1 MSQNN
6 RLQFS
11 VEESIYFKNGQE
23 VSELLSISLDPDI
36 LVQEVNDYVSIR
48 GSLEL
53 TGEYNINQEE
63 LMGESSSYASYRQA
77 DEVKVRED
85 GTAELLH
92 QFPVDITIPKNK
104 ISHLNDVFVFI
115 DAFDYQL
122 TESRLLTIQADLAI
136 EGLLDEEAPQV
147 PVEEPYEFVQR
158 AEEDYGDVTY
168 EFQVQPEHEELEVL
182 QSEHREEHE
191 GYEAEPVL
199 QSDRHEE
206 HERDEAEPVLQSD
219 RHEEH
224 ERYEAEPVLQ
234 SDHYEEHEGYKAEP
248 VLQSDHYEEHAEYEA
263 EPVLRSDARSELDDE
278 EELDIEPVNV
288 EETEEAEEASVSVE
302 TEESEEQ
309 EEVAI
314 GYRSLP
320 EAQVLEPPFF
330 EPPKLLEEEERQ
342 DVFFEVEVRKDP
354 EVAVEEEEVTEYP
367 AFEPPAYH
375 VESMQ
380 EEQDDANQ
388 IERLYAR
395 EAPQVNEASKE
406 PEGSDS
412 DVRETSGSE
421 NSLYL
426 TKLFAK
432 QEEEDFSRMKICIVQ
447 QEDTVDRICERYQL
461 NVQQLLR
468 MNSLS
473 ADAEL
478 EEGQILYIPEY
489 QKSNA

>member
-136 EGLLDEEAPQV
+136 EGLLDEGTPEPLV
-147 PVEEPYEFVQR
+147 GEPYEFVHR
-158 AEEDYGDVTY
+158 AEEEYGDVTY
-168 EFQVQPEHEELEVL
+168 EYQA
-182 QSEHREEHE
+182 QSE
-191 GYEAEPVL
+191 
-199 QSDRHEE
+199 
-206 HERDEAEPVLQSD
+206 
-219 RHEEH
+219 
-224 ERYEAEPVLQ
+224 
-234 SDHYEEHEGYKAEP
+234 YEEHEENAEQQAA
-248 VLQSDHYEEHAEYEA
+248 LQHEARTEQEE
-263 EPVLRSDARSELDDE
+263 DE
-278 EELDIEPVNV
+278 IDIETVMV
-288 EETEEAEEASVSVE
+288 EETEEEEENEEEEA
-302 TEESEEQ
+302 
-309 EEVAI
+309 VAL
-314 GYRSLP
+314 GYRSFP
-320 EAQVLEPPFF
+320 EAQVQEPPFF
-330 EPPKLLEEEERQ
+330 DPPKLLEEEER
-342 DVFFEVEVRKDP
+342 DDTFFEVEVRKDP
-354 EVAVEEEEVTEYP
+354 EAESKEEEEPPAYP
-367 AFEPPAYH
+367 AFESPAYQ
-375 VESMQ
+375 VEQTQ
-380 EEQDDANQ
+380 EERDDSYQ
-388 IERLYAR
+388 FERLYER
-395 EAPQVNEASKE
+395 EAPKVYESAQEAE
-406 PEGSDS
+406 EFEHDQ
-412 DVRETSGSE
+412 REASGSE

-468 MNSLS
+468 TNSLS
-473 ADAEL
+473 VDAEL

>member
-136 EGLLDEEAPQV
+136 EGLLDEGTPEPLV
-147 PVEEPYEFVQR
+147 GEPYEFVHR
-158 AEEDYGDVTY
+158 AEEEYGDVTY
-168 EFQVQPEHEELEVL
+168 EYQA
-182 QSEHREEHE
+182 QSE
-191 GYEAEPVL
+191 
-199 QSDRHEE
+199 
-206 HERDEAEPVLQSD
+206 
-219 RHEEH
+219 
-224 ERYEAEPVLQ
+224 
-234 SDHYEEHEGYKAEP
+234 YEEHEENAEQQAA
-248 VLQSDHYEEHAEYEA
+248 LQHEA
-263 EPVLRSDARSELDDE
+263 RTEQEGDE
-278 EELDIEPVNV
+278 IDIETVMV
-288 EETEEAEEASVSVE
+288 EETEEEEENEEEEA
-302 TEESEEQ
+302 
-309 EEVAI
+309 VAL
-314 GYRSLP
+314 GYRSFP
-320 EAQVLEPPFF
+320 EAQVQEPPFF
-330 EPPKLLEEEERQ
+330 DPPKLLEEEER
-342 DVFFEVEVRKDP
+342 DDTFFEVEVRKDP
-354 EVAVEEEEVTEYP
+354 EAESKEEEEPPAYP
-367 AFEPPAYH
+367 AFESPAYQM
-375 VESMQ
+375 EQTQ
-380 EEQDDANQ
+380 EERDDSYQ
-388 IERLYAR
+388 FERLYER
-395 EAPQVNEASKE
+395 EAPKVYESAQEAE
-406 PEGSDS
+406 EFEHDQ
-412 DVRETSGSE
+412 REASGSE

-468 MNSLS
+468 TNSLS
-473 ADAEL
+473 VDAEL

>member
-136 EGLLDEEAPQV
+136 EGLLDEGTPEPL
-147 PVEEPYEFVQR
+147 VEEPNEFVHR
-158 AEEDYGDVTY
+158 AEEEYGDVTY
-168 EFQVQPEHEELEVL
+168 EYQA
-182 QSEHREEHE
+182 QSE
-191 GYEAEPVL
+191 
-199 QSDRHEE
+199 
-206 HERDEAEPVLQSD
+206 
-219 RHEEH
+219 
-224 ERYEAEPVLQ
+224 
-234 SDHYEEHEGYKAEP
+234 YEEHEENAEQQAA
-248 VLQSDHYEEHAEYEA
+248 LQHEARTEQEE
-263 EPVLRSDARSELDDE
+263 DE
-278 EELDIEPVNV
+278 IDIETVMV
-288 EETEEAEEASVSVE
+288 EETEEEEENEEEEA
-302 TEESEEQ
+302 
-309 EEVAI
+309 VAL
-314 GYRSLP
+314 GYRSFP
-320 EAQVLEPPFF
+320 EAQVQEPPFF
-330 EPPKLLEEEERQ
+330 DPPKLLEEEER
-342 DVFFEVEVRKDP
+342 DDTFFEVEVRKDP
-354 EVAVEEEEVTEYP
+354 EAESKEEEEPPAYP
-367 AFEPPAYH
+367 AFESPAYQM
-375 VESMQ
+375 EQTQ
-380 EEQDDANQ
+380 EERDDSYQ
-388 IERLYAR
+388 FERLYER
-395 EAPQVNEASKE
+395 EAPKVYESAQEAE
-406 PEGSDS
+406 EFEHDQ
-412 DVRETSGSE
+412 REASGSE

-468 MNSLS
+468 TNSLS
-473 ADAEL
+473 VDAEL

>member
-11 VEESIYFKNGQE
+11 VEESIYFKSGQE

-63 LMGESSSYASYRQA
+63 LLGELSSFPTYREA

-122 TESRLLTIQADLAI
+122 TENRLLTIQADLAI
-136 EGLLDEEAPQV
+136 EGLLDEETPQV
-147 PVEEPYEFVQR
+147 PVEEPYEFVHR
-158 AEEDYGDVTY
+158 PEEDDGYMTY
-168 EFQVQPEHEELEVL
+168 DYQLQPEHEEDEEL
-182 QSEHREEHE
+182 QGEEREDEE
-191 GYEAEPVL
+191 TEPVF
-199 QSDRHEE
+199 QQDTRAEQEE
-206 HERDEAEPVLQSD
+206 Q
-219 RHEEH
+219 EE
-224 ERYEAEPVLQ
+224 Q
-234 SDHYEEHEGYKAEP
+234 
-248 VLQSDHYEEHAEYEA
+248 
-263 EPVLRSDARSELDDE
+263 E
-278 EELDIEPVNV
+278 EEIEIELVREVEEAP
-288 EETEEAEEASVSVE
+288 EETEELEEHEELEQPNNQEEA
-302 TEESEEQ
+302 
-309 EEVAI
+309 VAS
-314 GYRSLP
+314 GYRSIP
-320 EAQVLEPPFF
+320 EAQVQEPPFF
-330 EPPKLLEEEERQ
+330 EPPKLLEEEERE
-342 DVFFEVEVRKDP
+342 DPFFEVEVRKDP
-354 EVAVEEEEVTEYP
+354 EAAEEQEETVQSYP
-367 AFEPPAYH
+367 AFESPAFQ
-375 VESMQ
+375 VEPEQ
-380 EEQDDANQ
+380 EANDDEYQ
-388 IERLYAR
+388 LGRLYER
-395 EAPQVNEASKE
+395 EAPKIYESAQEE
-406 PEGSDS
+406 EELEE

-468 MNSLS
+468 TNSLS
-473 ADAEL
+473 IDAEL

>member
-53 TGEYNINQEE
+53 TGEYNIYQEE

-115 DAFDYQL
+115 EAFDYQL

-136 EGLLDEEAPQV
+136 EGLLDEGTPEPH
-147 PVEEPYEFVQR
+147 VEEPYEFVHR
-158 AEEDYGDVTY
+158 AEEEYGDVTY
-168 EFQVQPEHEELEVL
+168 EYQAQPEYEEQEMLP
-182 QSEHREEHE
+182 REEHE
-191 GYEAEPVL
+191 ENVEQHANLQHEARTE
-199 QSDRHEE
+199 QEE
-206 HERDEAEPVLQSD
+206 DEI
-219 RHEEH
+219 
-224 ERYEAEPVLQ
+224 
-234 SDHYEEHEGYKAEP
+234 
-248 VLQSDHYEEHAEYEA
+248 
-263 EPVLRSDARSELDDE
+263 
-278 EELDIEPVNV
+278 DIETVMV
-288 EETEEAEEASVSVE
+288 EETEEEEENEEEEA
-302 TEESEEQ
+302 
-309 EEVAI
+309 VAL
-314 GYRSLP
+314 GYRSFP
-320 EAQVLEPPFF
+320 EAQVQEPPFF
-330 EPPKLLEEEERQ
+330 DPPKLLEEEER
-342 DVFFEVEVRKDP
+342 DDTFFEVEVRKDP
-354 EVAVEEEEVTEYP
+354 EAESKEEEEPAYP
-367 AFEPPAYH
+367 AFESPAYQM
-375 VESMQ
+375 EQTQ
-380 EEQDDANQ
+380 EERDDSYQ
-388 IERLYAR
+388 FERLYER
-395 EAPQVNEASKE
+395 EAPKVYESAQEAE
-406 PEGSDS
+406 EFEHDQ
-412 DVRETSGSE
+412 REASGSE

-468 MNSLS
+468 TNSLS
-473 ADAEL
+473 VDAEL

>member
-11 VEESIYFKNGQE
+11 VEESIYFKSGQE

-63 LMGESSSYASYRQA
+63 LLGELSSYASYREA

-122 TESRLLTIQADLAI
+122 TENRLLTIQADLAI
-136 EGLLDEEAPQV
+136 EGLLDEEMPQA
-147 PVEEPYEFVQR
+147 PVEESYEFVHR
-158 AEEDYGDVTY
+158 SEEEYGDVTY
-168 EFQVQPEHEELEVL
+168 DYQLQPEDEEQEELQGYEREIDEDQAVL
-182 QSEHREEHE
+182 QHDTR
-191 GYEAEPVL
+191 A
-199 QSDRHEE
+199 
-206 HERDEAEPVLQSD
+206 
-219 RHEEH
+219 
-224 ERYEAEPVLQ
+224 
-234 SDHYEEHEGYKAEP
+234 
-248 VLQSDHYEEHAEYEA
+248 
-263 EPVLRSDARSELDDE
+263 E
-278 EELDIEPVNV
+278 EEKQEEEIEIELMSRE
-288 EETEEAEEASVSVE
+288 EETEEL
-302 TEESEEQ
+302 EESESQ
-309 EEVAI
+309 EEVAL

-320 EAQVLEPPFF
+320 EAQVQEPPFF
-330 EPPKLLEEEERQ
+330 EPPKLLEEEKRE
-342 DVFFEVEVRKDP
+342 DTFFEVEVRKDP
-354 EVAVEEEEVTEYP
+354 EAAEELEETVQPYP
-367 AFEPPAYH
+367 VFESPAYH
-375 VESMQ
+375 VE
-380 EEQDDANQ
+380 EEQEAQDDTYQ
-388 IERLYAR
+388 LGRLYER
-395 EAPQVNEASKE
+395 EAPKVYEAAQE
-406 PEGSDS
+406 EEAFEE

-461 NVQQLLR
+461 SVQQLLR
-468 MNSLS
+468 TNSLS
-473 ADAEL
+473 VDAEL

>member
-136 EGLLDEEAPQV
+136 EGLLDEGTPEPLV
-147 PVEEPYEFVQR
+147 GEPYEFVHR
-158 AEEDYGDVTY
+158 AEEEYGDVTY
-168 EFQVQPEHEELEVL
+168 EYQA
-182 QSEHREEHE
+182 QSE
-191 GYEAEPVL
+191 
-199 QSDRHEE
+199 
-206 HERDEAEPVLQSD
+206 
-219 RHEEH
+219 
-224 ERYEAEPVLQ
+224 
-234 SDHYEEHEGYKAEP
+234 YEEHEENAEQQAA
-248 VLQSDHYEEHAEYEA
+248 LQHEARTEQEE
-263 EPVLRSDARSELDDE
+263 DE
-278 EELDIEPVNV
+278 IDIETVMV
-288 EETEEAEEASVSVE
+288 EETEEEEENEEEEA
-302 TEESEEQ
+302 
-309 EEVAI
+309 VAL
-314 GYRSLP
+314 GYRSFP
-320 EAQVLEPPFF
+320 EAQVQEPPFF
-330 EPPKLLEEEERQ
+330 DPPKLLEEEER
-342 DVFFEVEVRKDP
+342 DDTFFEVEVRKDP
-354 EVAVEEEEVTEYP
+354 EAESKEEEEPPAYP
-367 AFEPPAYH
+367 AFESPTYQM
-375 VESMQ
+375 EQTQ
-380 EEQDDANQ
+380 EERDDSYQ
-388 IERLYAR
+388 FERLYER
-395 EAPQVNEASKE
+395 EAPKVYESAQEAKE
-406 PEGSDS
+406 FEHDQ
-412 DVRETSGSE
+412 REASGSE

-468 MNSLS
+468 TNSLS
-473 ADAEL
+473 VDAEL

>member
-11 VEESIYFKNGQE
+11 VEESIYFKSGQE

-63 LMGESSSYASYRQA
+63 LLGELSSYASYREA
-77 DEVKVRED
+77 DEVKVREG

-122 TESRLLTIQADLAI
+122 TENRLLTIQADLAI
-136 EGLLDEEAPQV
+136 EGLLDEKMPQAPV
-147 PVEEPYEFVQR
+147 EVEEPYEFVHR
-158 AEEDYGDVTY
+158 PEEEYGDVTY
-168 EFQVQPEHEELEVL
+168 NYQLQPEHEEQEELQGNEREVYEEQAVL
-182 QSEHREEHE
+182 QHDTRAEQEEQQEEQEEEIEIELVSREEE
-191 GYEAEPVL
+191 G
-199 QSDRHEE
+199 
-206 HERDEAEPVLQSD
+206 
-219 RHEEH
+219 
-224 ERYEAEPVLQ
+224 
-234 SDHYEEHEGYKAEP
+234 
-248 VLQSDHYEEHAEYEA
+248 
-263 EPVLRSDARSELDDE
+263 
-278 EELDIEPVNV
+278 
-288 EETEEAEEASVSVE
+288 ETEEP
-302 TEESEEQ
+302 EESEELEETESQ
-309 EEVAI
+309 EEVAL

-320 EAQVLEPPFF
+320 EAQVQEPPFF
-330 EPPKLLEEEERQ
+330 EPPKLLEEEKRE
-342 DVFFEVEVRKDP
+342 DTFFEVEVRKDP
-354 EVAVEEEEVTEYP
+354 EAAEELEETVQPYPIFESPTYHVEEE
-367 AFEPPAYH
+367 
-375 VESMQ
+375 Q
-380 EEQDDANQ
+380 EEQEQDDTNQ
-388 IERLYAR
+388 LGRLYER
-395 EAPQVNEASKE
+395 EAPKVYESAQEEEE
-406 PEGSDS
+406 PEYDE
-412 DVRETSGSE
+412 RETSGSE

-447 QEDTVDRICERYQL
+447 QEDTVDLICERYQL

-468 MNSLS
+468 TNSLS
-473 ADAEL
+473 VDAEL

>member
-53 TGEYNINQEE
+53 TGEYNIYQEE

-115 DAFDYQL
+115 EAFDYQL

-136 EGLLDEEAPQV
+136 EGLLDDETPQA
-147 PVEEPYEFVQR
+147 PVEEPYEFVHR
-158 AEEDYGDVTY
+158 SEEEFGDVTY
-168 EFQVQPEHEELEVL
+168 EYQVQKDQEE
-182 QSEHREEHE
+182 QDADDGREE
-191 GYEAEPVL
+191 YEEQAVL
-199 QSDRHEE
+199 QSDVRTK
-206 HERDEAEPVLQSD
+206 Q
-219 RHEEH
+219 
-224 ERYEAEPVLQ
+224 
-234 SDHYEEHEGYKAEP
+234 G
-248 VLQSDHYEEHAEYEA
+248 
-263 EPVLRSDARSELDDE
+263 DE
-278 EELDIEPVNV
+278 EIKIEPVIM
-288 EETEEAEEASVSVE
+288 EETEEGEEHEDKEEAV
-302 TEESEEQ
+302 TL
-309 EEVAI
+309 
-314 GYRSLP
+314 GYRSFP
-320 EAQVLEPPFF
+320 EAQVQEPPFF
-330 EPPKLLEEEERQ
+330 EPPKLLEEEERE
-342 DVFFEVEVRKDP
+342 DTFFELEVRKDP
-354 EVAVEEEEVTEYP
+354 EAAGEQEKTVPAYP
-367 AFEPPAYH
+367 TFEPPADH
-375 VESMQ
+375 VEPVQ
-380 EEQDDANQ
+380 EERDDTYQ
-388 IERLYAR
+388 IERLYER
-395 EAPQVNEASKE
+395 EAPQVYESAQEAEESE
-406 PEGSDS
+406 N

-468 MNSLS
+468 TNSLS
-473 ADAEL
+473 VDAEL

>member
-11 VEESIYFKNGQE
+11 VEESIYFKSGQE

-63 LMGESSSYASYRQA
+63 LLGELSSYASYREA

-122 TESRLLTIQADLAI
+122 TENRLLTIQADLAI
-136 EGLLDEEAPQV
+136 EGLLDKETPQA
-147 PVEEPYEFVQR
+147 PVEEPYEFVHR
-158 AEEDYGDVTY
+158 SEEEYGDVTY
-168 EFQVQPEHEELEVL
+168 DYQLQPEDEEQEELQDYEREIDEDQAVL
-182 QSEHREEHE
+182 QHDTR
-191 GYEAEPVL
+191 A
-199 QSDRHEE
+199 
-206 HERDEAEPVLQSD
+206 
-219 RHEEH
+219 
-224 ERYEAEPVLQ
+224 
-234 SDHYEEHEGYKAEP
+234 
-248 VLQSDHYEEHAEYEA
+248 
-263 EPVLRSDARSELDDE
+263 E
-278 EELDIEPVNV
+278 EEKQEEEIEIELVSRE
-288 EETEEAEEASVSVE
+288 EETEEL
-302 TEESEEQ
+302 EESESQ
-309 EEVAI
+309 EEVAL

-320 EAQVLEPPFF
+320 EAQVQEPPFF
-330 EPPKLLEEEERQ
+330 EPPKLLEEEKRE
-342 DVFFEVEVRKDP
+342 DTFFEVEVRKDP
-354 EVAVEEEEVTEYP
+354 EAAEELEETVQPYP
-367 AFEPPAYH
+367 VFESPAYH
-375 VESMQ
+375 VE
-380 EEQDDANQ
+380 EEQEAQDDTYQ
-388 IERLYAR
+388 LGRLYER
-395 EAPQVNEASKE
+395 EAPKVYESAQEE
-406 PEGSDS
+406 EEFEE

-468 MNSLS
+468 TNSLS
-473 ADAEL
+473 VDAEL

>member
-23 VSELLSISLDPDI
+23 VSDLLSISLDPDI

-136 EGLLDEEAPQV
+136 EGLLDEGTPEPL
-147 PVEEPYEFVQR
+147 VEEPYEFVHR
-158 AEEDYGDVTY
+158 AEEEYGDVTY
-168 EFQVQPEHEELEVL
+168 EYQAQPEYEEQEENAEQQAVL
-182 QSEHREEHE
+182 QHEARTEQEE
-191 GYEAEPVL
+191 
-199 QSDRHEE
+199 
-206 HERDEAEPVLQSD
+206 DEI
-219 RHEEH
+219 
-224 ERYEAEPVLQ
+224 
-234 SDHYEEHEGYKAEP
+234 
-248 VLQSDHYEEHAEYEA
+248 
-263 EPVLRSDARSELDDE
+263 
-278 EELDIEPVNV
+278 DIETVMV
-288 EETEEAEEASVSVE
+288 EETEEEEENEEEEA
-302 TEESEEQ
+302 
-309 EEVAI
+309 VAL
-314 GYRSLP
+314 GYRSFP
-320 EAQVLEPPFF
+320 EAQVQEPPFF
-330 EPPKLLEEEERQ
+330 DPPKLLEEEER
-342 DVFFEVEVRKDP
+342 DDTFFEVEVRKDP
-354 EVAVEEEEVTEYP
+354 EAESNEEEPPAYP
-367 AFEPPAYH
+367 AFESPAYQM
-375 VESMQ
+375 EQTQ
-380 EEQDDANQ
+380 EERDDSYQ
-388 IERLYAR
+388 FERLYECEAPKVYESAQEAEEFEHDQR
-395 EAPQVNEASKE
+395 EA
-406 PEGSDS
+406 
-412 DVRETSGSE
+412 SGSE

-468 MNSLS
+468 TNSLS
-473 ADAEL
+473 VDAEL

>member
-11 VEESIYFKNGQE
+11 VEESIYFKSGQE

-63 LMGESSSYASYRQA
+63 LLGELSSYASYREA

-122 TESRLLTIQADLAI
+122 TENRLLTIQADLAI
-136 EGLLDEEAPQV
+136 EGLLDEEMPQA
-147 PVEEPYEFVQR
+147 PVEEPYEFVHR
-158 AEEDYGDVTY
+158 SEEEYGDVTY
-168 EFQVQPEHEELEVL
+168 DYQLQPENEEQEELQDYEREIDEDQAVL
-182 QSEHREEHE
+182 QHDTR
-191 GYEAEPVL
+191 A
-199 QSDRHEE
+199 
-206 HERDEAEPVLQSD
+206 
-219 RHEEH
+219 
-224 ERYEAEPVLQ
+224 
-234 SDHYEEHEGYKAEP
+234 
-248 VLQSDHYEEHAEYEA
+248 
-263 EPVLRSDARSELDDE
+263 E
-278 EELDIEPVNV
+278 EEKQEEEIEIELVSRE
-288 EETEEAEEASVSVE
+288 EETEEL
-302 TEESEEQ
+302 EESESQ
-309 EEVAI
+309 EEVAL

-320 EAQVLEPPFF
+320 EAQVQEPPFF
-330 EPPKLLEEEERQ
+330 EPPKLLEEEKRE
-342 DVFFEVEVRKDP
+342 DTFFEVEVRKDP
-354 EVAVEEEEVTEYP
+354 EAAEELEETVQPYP
-367 AFEPPAYH
+367 VFESPAYH
-375 VESMQ
+375 VE
-380 EEQDDANQ
+380 EEQEAQDDTYQ
-388 IERLYAR
+388 LGRLYER
-395 EAPQVNEASKE
+395 EAPKVYESAQEE
-406 PEGSDS
+406 EEFEE

-468 MNSLS
+468 TNSLS
-473 ADAEL
+473 VDAEL

>member
-1 MSQNN
+1 MSQNK

-11 VEESIYFKNGQE
+11 VEESIYFKSGQE

-63 LMGESSSYASYRQA
+63 LLGELSSFPTYREA
-77 DEVKVRED
+77 DEVKVRGD

-122 TESRLLTIQADLAI
+122 TENRLLTIQADLAI
-136 EGLLDEEAPQV
+136 EGLLDEETPQA
-147 PVEEPYEFVQR
+147 PVEEPYEFVHR
-158 AEEDYGDVTY
+158 PEEDYGDMAY
-168 EFQVQPEHEELEVL
+168 DYQL
-182 QSEHREEHE
+182 QMEQEEH
-191 GYEAEPVL
+191 
-199 QSDRHEE
+199 
-206 HERDEAEPVLQSD
+206 
-219 RHEEH
+219 
-224 ERYEAEPVLQ
+224 
-234 SDHYEEHEGYKAEP
+234 
-248 VLQSDHYEEHAEYEA
+248 
-263 EPVLRSDARSELDDE
+263 
-278 EELDIEPVNV
+278 
-288 EETEEAEEASVSVE
+288 
-302 TEESEEQ
+302 EEQ
-309 EEVAI
+309 EELQGEEREDDEKQPVFQHDTRAEQEEEEEIEIELVSREVEEALEEPEELEEHEEPEQPNNQEEAVAS
-314 GYRSLP
+314 GYRSIP
-320 EAQVLEPPFF
+320 EAQVQEPPFF
-330 EPPKLLEEEERQ
+330 EPPKLLEEEERE
-342 DVFFEVEVRKDP
+342 DPFFEVEVRKDP
-354 EVAVEEEEVTEYP
+354 EAAEEQEETVQLYP
-367 AFEPPAYH
+367 AFESPADQ
-375 VESMQ
+375 VELEQ
-380 EEQDDANQ
+380 EAHDDEYQ
-388 IERLYAR
+388 LGRLYER
-395 EAPQVNEASKE
+395 EAPKIYESAQEE
-406 PEGSDS
+406 EELEE

-468 MNSLS
+468 TNSLS
-473 ADAEL
+473 MDAEL

>member
-63 LMGESSSYASYRQA
+63 QLGESSSYASYRQA

-136 EGLLDEEAPQV
+136 EGLLDEETPRV
-147 PVEEPYEFVQR
+147 PVEEPYEFVYR
-158 AEEDYGDVTY
+158 TEEEYGDVTY
-168 EFQVQPEHEELEVL
+168 EYQAQPEHEE
-182 QSEHREEHE
+182 QEE
-191 GYEAEPVL
+191 L
-199 QSDRHEE
+199 QSD
-206 HERDEAEPVLQSD
+206 ERQD
-219 RHEEH
+219 
-224 ERYEAEPVLQ
+224 
-234 SDHYEEHEGYKAEP
+234 YEEQAA
-248 VLQSDHYEEHAEYEA
+248 LQIEDVRTEQE
-263 EPVLRSDARSELDDE
+263 DQE
-278 EELDIEPVNV
+278 EEEEIEIEQLSMEEE
-288 EETEEAEEASVSVE
+288 EETEELEEREEPEGQAEAV
-302 TEESEEQ
+302 TL
-309 EEVAI
+309 
-314 GYRSLP
+314 GYRSFP

-330 EPPKLLEEEERQ
+330 EPPKLLEEEER
-342 DVFFEVEVRKDP
+342 DETFFEVEVRKDP
-354 EVAVEEEEVTEYP
+354 EAAEEQEETIPAYP

-375 VESMQ
+375 MEPVQ
-380 EEQDDANQ
+380 EERDDTYQ
-388 IERLYAR
+388 IERLYER
-395 EAPQVNEASKE
+395 EEPKVYESAQEAEE
-406 PEGSDS
+406 PENE
-412 DVRETSGSE
+412 VRETSGSE

-468 MNSLS
+468 TNSLS
-473 ADAEL
+473 VDAEL
-478 EEGQILYIPEY
+478 EEGQVLYIPEY

>member
-63 LMGESSSYASYRQA
+63 RLGESSSYASYRQA

-104 ISHLNDVFVFI
+104 INHLNDVFVFI

-136 EGLLDEEAPQV
+136 EGLLDEETPQV

-158 AEEDYGDVTY
+158 TEEEYGDVTY
-168 EFQVQPEHEELEVL
+168 EYQAQPEHEEQEEL
-182 QSEHREEHE
+182 Q
-191 GYEAEPVL
+191 
-199 QSDRHEE
+199 DN
-206 HERDEAEPVLQSD
+206 ERQD
-219 RHEEH
+219 
-224 ERYEAEPVLQ
+224 
-234 SDHYEEHEGYKAEP
+234 YEEQAAI
-248 VLQSDHYEEHAEYEA
+248 QID
-263 EPVLRSDARSELDDE
+263 DARTEQEDDE
-278 EELDIEPVNV
+278 EMEELKEPEDQ
-288 EETEEAEEASVSVE
+288 EETMAL
-302 TEESEEQ
+302 
-309 EEVAI
+309 
-314 GYRSLP
+314 GYRSFP
-320 EAQVLEPPFF
+320 EAQVQEPPFF
-330 EPPKLLEEEERQ
+330 EPPKLLEEEER
-342 DVFFEVEVRKDP
+342 DEAFFEVEVRKDP
-354 EVAVEEEEVTEYP
+354 EAAEEQEETVPAYP

-375 VESMQ
+375 MEPVQ
-380 EEQDDANQ
+380 EERDDTYQ
-388 IERLYAR
+388 IERLYER
-395 EAPQVNEASKE
+395 EAPKVYESAQEAEE
-406 PEGSDS
+406 PEN

-468 MNSLS
+468 TNSLS
-473 ADAEL
+473 VDAEL

>member
-11 VEESIYFKNGQE
+11 VEESIYFKSGQE

-63 LMGESSSYASYRQA
+63 LLGELSSFPTYREA

-85 GTAELLH
+85 GTEELLH

-122 TESRLLTIQADLAI
+122 TENRLLTIQADLAI
-136 EGLLDEEAPQV
+136 EGLLDEETSQA
-147 PVEEPYEFVQR
+147 PVEEPYEFVHR
-158 AEEDYGDVTY
+158 PEEDYGDMAY
-168 EFQVQPEHEELEVL
+168 DYQLQPEQEEQKEL
-182 QSEHREEHE
+182 QGEEHE
-191 GYEAEPVL
+191 
-199 QSDRHEE
+199 
-206 HERDEAEPVLQSD
+206 
-219 RHEEH
+219 
-224 ERYEAEPVLQ
+224 
-234 SDHYEEHEGYKAEP
+234 
-248 VLQSDHYEEHAEYEA
+248 
-263 EPVLRSDARSELDDE
+263 DDE
-278 EELDIEPVNV
+278 KQPVFQHDTRAEQEEQEDQEEEEEEIEIELVNREV
-288 EETEEAEEASVSVE
+288 EEVSEEP
-302 TEESEEQ
+302 EESEEQ
-309 EEVAI
+309 EEPEQPNNQEEAMAL
-314 GYRSLP
+314 GYRSIP
-320 EAQVLEPPFF
+320 EAHVQEPPFF
-330 EPPKLLEEEERQ
+330 EPPKLLEEEERE
-342 DVFFEVEVRKDP
+342 DTFFEVEVRKDP
-354 EVAVEEEEVTEYP
+354 EAAEEQEEMVQSYP
-367 AFEPPAYH
+367 AFEAPAYQ
-375 VESMQ
+375 VESEQ
-380 EEQDDANQ
+380 EEQDDEYQ
-388 IERLYAR
+388 LGRLYER
-395 EAPQVNEASKE
+395 EAPKIYQPAQEE
-406 PEGSDS
+406 EELEE

-468 MNSLS
+468 TNSLS
-473 ADAEL
+473 IDAEL

>member
-11 VEESIYFKNGQE
+11 VEESIYFKSGQE

-63 LMGESSSYASYRQA
+63 LLGELSSYASYREA

-122 TESRLLTIQADLAI
+122 TENRLLTIQADLAI
-136 EGLLDEEAPQV
+136 EGLLDEETPQA
-147 PVEEPYEFVQR
+147 PVEEPYEFVHR
-158 AEEDYGDVTY
+158 SEEEYGDMTY
-168 EFQVQPEHEELEVL
+168 DYQLQPEGEEQEEEQQDDEREIDEEQTVF
-182 QSEHREEHE
+182 QHDMREEE
-191 GYEAEPVL
+191 K
-199 QSDRHEE
+199 Q
-206 HERDEAEPVLQSD
+206 
-219 RHEEH
+219 
-224 ERYEAEPVLQ
+224 
-234 SDHYEEHEGYKAEP
+234 
-248 VLQSDHYEEHAEYEA
+248 
-263 EPVLRSDARSELDDE
+263 E
-278 EELDIEPVNV
+278 EEIEIELVSRE
-288 EETEEAEEASVSVE
+288 EETEELK
-302 TEESEEQ
+302 ESEEREETESQ
-309 EEVAI
+309 EEVAL

-320 EAQVLEPPFF
+320 EAQVQEPPFF
-330 EPPKLLEEEERQ
+330 EPPKLLDEEERE
-342 DVFFEVEVRKDP
+342 DTFFEVEVRKDP
-354 EVAVEEEEVTEYP
+354 EIGKEQEETAQPYP
-367 AFEPPAYH
+367 VFESPAYH
-375 VESMQ
+375 VAEE
-380 EEQDDANQ
+380 EEQVAQDDTYQ
-388 IERLYAR
+388 LGRLYER
-395 EAPQVNEASKE
+395 EAPKIYESAQEEEAFE
-406 PEGSDS
+406 E

-468 MNSLS
+468 TNSLS
-473 ADAEL
+473 VDAEL

>member
-11 VEESIYFKNGQE
+11 VEESIYFKSGQE

-63 LMGESSSYASYRQA
+63 LLGELSSYASYREA

-122 TESRLLTIQADLAI
+122 TENRLLTIQADLAI
-136 EGLLDEEAPQV
+136 EGLLDEKMPQAPV
-147 PVEEPYEFVQR
+147 VEPYEFVHRPQ
-158 AEEDYGDVTY
+158 EEYGDVTY
-168 EFQVQPEHEELEVL
+168 DYQLQPEHEEQEELQGNEREVYEEQAVL
-182 QSEHREEHE
+182 QHDTHAEQEEQEEEREEE
-191 GYEAEPVL
+191 IEI
-199 QSDRHEE
+199 
-206 HERDEAEPVLQSD
+206 
-219 RHEEH
+219 
-224 ERYEAEPVLQ
+224 
-234 SDHYEEHEGYKAEP
+234 
-248 VLQSDHYEEHAEYEA
+248 
-263 EPVLRSDARSELDDE
+263 ELVSRE
-278 EELDIEPVNV
+278 EEG
-288 EETEEAEEASVSVE
+288 ETEEL
-302 TEESEEQ
+302 EESEELEETESQEYEEQAVLQHETRAEKEEQQEEQEEEIEIELVSREEEGETEEPEESEELEETESQ
-309 EEVAI
+309 EEVAL

-320 EAQVLEPPFF
+320 EAQVQEPPFF
-330 EPPKLLEEEERQ
+330 EPPKLLEEEKRE
-342 DVFFEVEVRKDP
+342 DTFFEVEVRKDP
-354 EVAVEEEEVTEYP
+354 EAAEELEETVQPYPIFESPTYHVEEE
-367 AFEPPAYH
+367 
-375 VESMQ
+375 Q
-380 EEQDDANQ
+380 EEQEQEQDDTNQ
-388 IERLYAR
+388 LGRLYER
-395 EAPQVNEASKE
+395 EAPKVYESAQEEEE
-406 PEGSDS
+406 PEYDE
-412 DVRETSGSE
+412 RETSGSE

-447 QEDTVDRICERYQL
+447 QEDTVDLICERYQL

-468 MNSLS
+468 TNSLS
-473 ADAEL
+473 VDAEL

>member
-11 VEESIYFKNGQE
+11 VEESIYFKSGQE

-63 LMGESSSYASYRQA
+63 LLGELSSFPTYREA

-122 TESRLLTIQADLAI
+122 TENRLLTIQADLAI
-136 EGLLDEEAPQV
+136 EGLLNEETPPA
-147 PVEEPYEFVQR
+147 PVEEPYEFVHR
-158 AEEDYGDVTY
+158 SEVDYGDMVYDYQLQPEQEEY
-168 EFQVQPEHEELEVL
+168 EELQGEERENEESEPVFQHDTRAEQEEQAVQEEEEEEIEIELVREVEEAPEEPEELEEHEEPD
-182 QSEHREEHE
+182 Q
-191 GYEAEPVL
+191 PIN
-199 QSDRHEE
+199 Q
-206 HERDEAEPVLQSD
+206 
-219 RHEEH
+219 
-224 ERYEAEPVLQ
+224 
-234 SDHYEEHEGYKAEP
+234 
-248 VLQSDHYEEHAEYEA
+248 
-263 EPVLRSDARSELDDE
+263 
-278 EELDIEPVNV
+278 
-288 EETEEAEEASVSVE
+288 EEAVAS
-302 TEESEEQ
+302 
-309 EEVAI
+309 
-314 GYRSLP
+314 GYRSIP
-320 EAQVLEPPFF
+320 EAQVQEPPFF
-330 EPPKLLEEEERQ
+330 EPPKLLEEEERE
-342 DVFFEVEVRKDP
+342 DTFFEVEVRKDSD
-354 EVAVEEEEVTEYP
+354 AAEEQEETVQSYP
-367 AFEPPAYH
+367 AFESPAYQ
-375 VESMQ
+375 VEPEQEAHDDEYQLGRLYEREVPKIYESAQ
-380 EEQDDANQ
+380 EE
-388 IERLYAR
+388 EEL
-395 EAPQVNEASKE
+395 EE
-406 PEGSDS
+406 
-412 DVRETSGSE
+412 DVRETSSSE

-468 MNSLS
+468 TNSLS
-473 ADAEL
+473 IDAEL

>member
-11 VEESIYFKNGQE
+11 VEESIYFKSGQE

-63 LMGESSSYASYRQA
+63 LLGELSSYASYREA

-122 TESRLLTIQADLAI
+122 TENRLLTIQADLAI
-136 EGLLDEEAPQV
+136 EGLLDEETPQA
-147 PVEEPYEFVQR
+147 PVEEPYEFVHR
-158 AEEDYGDVTY
+158 SEEEYGDVTY
-168 EFQVQPEHEELEVL
+168 DYQLQPEDEEQEELQDYEREIDEDQAVL
-182 QSEHREEHE
+182 QHDTR
-191 GYEAEPVL
+191 A
-199 QSDRHEE
+199 
-206 HERDEAEPVLQSD
+206 
-219 RHEEH
+219 
-224 ERYEAEPVLQ
+224 
-234 SDHYEEHEGYKAEP
+234 
-248 VLQSDHYEEHAEYEA
+248 
-263 EPVLRSDARSELDDE
+263 E
-278 EELDIEPVNV
+278 EEKQEEEIEIELVSRE
-288 EETEEAEEASVSVE
+288 EETEEL
-302 TEESEEQ
+302 EESESQ
-309 EEVAI
+309 EEVAL

-320 EAQVLEPPFF
+320 EAQVQEPPFF
-330 EPPKLLEEEERQ
+330 EPPKLLEEEKRE
-342 DVFFEVEVRKDP
+342 DTFFEVEVRKDP
-354 EVAVEEEEVTEYP
+354 EAAEELEETVQPYP
-367 AFEPPAYH
+367 VFESPAYH
-375 VESMQ
+375 VE
-380 EEQDDANQ
+380 EEQEAQDDTYQ
-388 IERLYAR
+388 LGRLYER
-395 EAPQVNEASKE
+395 EAPKVYESAQEE
-406 PEGSDS
+406 EEFDE

-468 MNSLS
+468 TNSLS
-473 ADAEL
+473 VDAEL

>member
-11 VEESIYFKNGQE
+11 VEESIYFKSGQE

-136 EGLLDEEAPQV
+136 EGLLDEGTPEPLV
-147 PVEEPYEFVQR
+147 GEPYEFVHR
-158 AEEDYGDVTY
+158 AEEEYGDVTY
-168 EFQVQPEHEELEVL
+168 EYQA
-182 QSEHREEHE
+182 QSE
-191 GYEAEPVL
+191 
-199 QSDRHEE
+199 
-206 HERDEAEPVLQSD
+206 
-219 RHEEH
+219 
-224 ERYEAEPVLQ
+224 
-234 SDHYEEHEGYKAEP
+234 YEEHEENAEQQAA
-248 VLQSDHYEEHAEYEA
+248 LQHEARTEQEE
-263 EPVLRSDARSELDDE
+263 DE
-278 EELDIEPVNV
+278 IDIETVMV
-288 EETEEAEEASVSVE
+288 EETEEEEENEEEEA
-302 TEESEEQ
+302 
-309 EEVAI
+309 VAL
-314 GYRSLP
+314 GYRSFP
-320 EAQVLEPPFF
+320 EAQVQEPPFF
-330 EPPKLLEEEERQ
+330 DPPKLLEEEER
-342 DVFFEVEVRKDP
+342 DDTFFEVEVRKDP
-354 EVAVEEEEVTEYP
+354 EAESKEEEEPPAYP
-367 AFEPPAYH
+367 AFESPAYQM
-375 VESMQ
+375 EQTQ
-380 EEQDDANQ
+380 EERDDSYQ
-388 IERLYAR
+388 FERLYER
-395 EAPQVNEASKE
+395 EAPKVYESAQEAE
-406 PEGSDS
+406 EFEHDQ
-412 DVRETSGSE
+412 REASGSE

-468 MNSLS
+468 TNSLS
-473 ADAEL
+473 VDAEL

>member
-11 VEESIYFKNGQE
+11 VEESIYFKSGQE

-63 LMGESSSYASYRQA
+63 LLGELSSFPTYREA

-122 TESRLLTIQADLAI
+122 TENRLLTIQADLAI
-136 EGLLDEEAPQV
+136 EGLLDEEMPQA
-147 PVEEPYEFVQR
+147 PVEEPYEFVHR
-158 AEEDYGDVTY
+158 PEEDDGDMTY
-168 EFQVQPEHEELEVL
+168 DYQLQPEQEEHEELQGE
-182 QSEHREEHE
+182 ERE
-191 GYEAEPVL
+191 
-199 QSDRHEE
+199 
-206 HERDEAEPVLQSD
+206 
-219 RHEEH
+219 
-224 ERYEAEPVLQ
+224 
-234 SDHYEEHEGYKAEP
+234 
-248 VLQSDHYEEHAEYEA
+248 
-263 EPVLRSDARSELDDE
+263 DDE
-278 EELDIEPVNV
+278 KQPVFQQDTRAEQEEQEEEIEIELVREVEEAP
-288 EETEEAEEASVSVE
+288 EETEELEEHEEPEQPNNQEKAVAS
-302 TEESEEQ
+302 
-309 EEVAI
+309 
-314 GYRSLP
+314 GYRSIP
-320 EAQVLEPPFF
+320 EAQVQEPPFF
-330 EPPKLLEEEERQ
+330 EPPKLLEEEERE
-342 DVFFEVEVRKDP
+342 DPFFEVEVRKDP
-354 EVAVEEEEVTEYP
+354 EAAEEQEETVQSYP
-367 AFEPPAYH
+367 AFESPAFQ
-375 VESMQ
+375 VEPEQ
-380 EEQDDANQ
+380 EAHDDEYQ
-388 IERLYAR
+388 LGRLYER
-395 EAPQVNEASKE
+395 EAPKIYESAQEE
-406 PEGSDS
+406 ELEE

-468 MNSLS
+468 TNSLS
-473 ADAEL
+473 IDAEL

>member
-11 VEESIYFKNGQE
+11 VEESIYFKSGQE

-63 LMGESSSYASYRQA
+63 LLGELSSFPTYREA

-122 TESRLLTIQADLAI
+122 TENRLLTIQADLAI
-136 EGLLDEEAPQV
+136 EGLLDEETPQA
-147 PVEEPYEFVQR
+147 PVEEPYEFVHRPEEDDGDMTYDYQLQPEQEEHEELQGEERENEETEPVFQHDTR
-158 AEEDYGDVTY
+158 AEQE
-168 EFQVQPEHEELEVL
+168 EQEVQEEEEEEIEIELVREVEEAPEETEELEEHEELE
-182 QSEHREEHE
+182 Q
-191 GYEAEPVL
+191 PNN
-199 QSDRHEE
+199 Q
-206 HERDEAEPVLQSD
+206 
-219 RHEEH
+219 
-224 ERYEAEPVLQ
+224 
-234 SDHYEEHEGYKAEP
+234 
-248 VLQSDHYEEHAEYEA
+248 
-263 EPVLRSDARSELDDE
+263 
-278 EELDIEPVNV
+278 
-288 EETEEAEEASVSVE
+288 EEAVAS
-302 TEESEEQ
+302 
-309 EEVAI
+309 
-314 GYRSLP
+314 GYRSIP
-320 EAQVLEPPFF
+320 EAQVQEPPFF
-330 EPPKLLEEEERQ
+330 EPPKLLEEEKRE
-342 DVFFEVEVRKDP
+342 DPFFEVEVRKDT
-354 EVAVEEEEVTEYP
+354 EAAEEQEETVQSYP
-367 AFEPPAYH
+367 AFESPAYQ
-375 VESMQ
+375 VEP
-380 EEQDDANQ
+380 EHEAHDDEYQ
-388 IERLYAR
+388 LGRLYER
-395 EAPQVNEASKE
+395 EAPKIYESAQEE
-406 PEGSDS
+406 EELEE

-468 MNSLS
+468 TNSLS
-473 ADAEL
+473 IDAEL

>member
-11 VEESIYFKNGQE
+11 VEESIYFKSGQE

-63 LMGESSSYASYRQA
+63 LLGELSSYASYREA

-122 TESRLLTIQADLAI
+122 TENRLLTIQADLAI
-136 EGLLDEEAPQV
+136 EGLLDEEMPQA
-147 PVEEPYEFVQR
+147 PVEEPYEFVHR
-158 AEEDYGDVTY
+158 SEEEYGDVTY
-168 EFQVQPEHEELEVL
+168 DYQLQPEDEEQEELQGYEREIDEDQAVL
-182 QSEHREEHE
+182 QHDTR
-191 GYEAEPVL
+191 A
-199 QSDRHEE
+199 
-206 HERDEAEPVLQSD
+206 
-219 RHEEH
+219 
-224 ERYEAEPVLQ
+224 
-234 SDHYEEHEGYKAEP
+234 
-248 VLQSDHYEEHAEYEA
+248 
-263 EPVLRSDARSELDDE
+263 E
-278 EELDIEPVNV
+278 EEKQEEEIEIELMSRE
-288 EETEEAEEASVSVE
+288 EETEEL
-302 TEESEEQ
+302 EESESQ
-309 EEVAI
+309 EEVVL

-320 EAQVLEPPFF
+320 EAQVQEPPFF
-330 EPPKLLEEEERQ
+330 EPPKLLEEEKRE
-342 DVFFEVEVRKDP
+342 DTFFEVEVRKDP
-354 EVAVEEEEVTEYP
+354 EAAEELEETVQPYP
-367 AFEPPAYH
+367 VFESPAYH
-375 VESMQ
+375 VE
-380 EEQDDANQ
+380 EEQEAQDDTYQ
-388 IERLYAR
+388 LGRLYER
-395 EAPQVNEASKE
+395 EAPKVYESAQEE
-406 PEGSDS
+406 EEFEE

-468 MNSLS
+468 TNSLS
-473 ADAEL
+473 VDAEL

>member
-11 VEESIYFKNGQE
+11 VEESIYFKSGQE

-63 LMGESSSYASYRQA
+63 LLGELSSYASYREA

-122 TESRLLTIQADLAI
+122 TENRLLTIQADLAI
-136 EGLLDEEAPQV
+136 EGLLDEETPQA
-147 PVEEPYEFVQR
+147 PVEEPYEFVHR
-158 AEEDYGDVTY
+158 SEEEFGDVTY
-168 EFQVQPEHEELEVL
+168 DYQLQPEDEEQEELQNYEREIDEDQAVL
-182 QSEHREEHE
+182 QHDTR
-191 GYEAEPVL
+191 A
-199 QSDRHEE
+199 
-206 HERDEAEPVLQSD
+206 
-219 RHEEH
+219 
-224 ERYEAEPVLQ
+224 
-234 SDHYEEHEGYKAEP
+234 
-248 VLQSDHYEEHAEYEA
+248 
-263 EPVLRSDARSELDDE
+263 E
-278 EELDIEPVNV
+278 EEKQEEEIEIELVSRE
-288 EETEEAEEASVSVE
+288 EETEEL
-302 TEESEEQ
+302 EESEEREETESQ
-309 EEVAI
+309 EEVAL

-320 EAQVLEPPFF
+320 DAQVQEPPFF
-330 EPPKLLEEEERQ
+330 EPPKLLEEEKRE
-342 DVFFEVEVRKDP
+342 DTFFEVEVRKDP
-354 EVAVEEEEVTEYP
+354 EAAEELEETVQPYP
-367 AFEPPAYH
+367 VFESPAYH
-375 VESMQ
+375 VE
-380 EEQDDANQ
+380 EEEAQDDTYQ
-388 IERLYAR
+388 LGRLYER
-395 EAPQVNEASKE
+395 EAPKVYESAQEE
-406 PEGSDS
+406 EEFEE

-468 MNSLS
+468 TNSLS
-473 ADAEL
+473 MDAEL

>member
-11 VEESIYFKNGQE
+11 VEESIYFKSGQE

-63 LMGESSSYASYRQA
+63 LLGELSSFPTYREA

-122 TESRLLTIQADLAI
+122 TENRLLTIQADLAI
-136 EGLLDEEAPQV
+136 EGLLDEETPPA
-147 PVEEPYEFVQR
+147 PVEEPYEFVHR
-158 AEEDYGDVTY
+158 PEVDYGDMAY
-168 EFQVQPEHEELEVL
+168 DYQLQPEQEELEEL
-182 QSEHREEHE
+182 QGEEREHDENQPVFQHDTRAEQEEQE
-191 GYEAEPVL
+191 V
-199 QSDRHEE
+199 Q
-206 HERDEAEPVLQSD
+206 
-219 RHEEH
+219 
-224 ERYEAEPVLQ
+224 
-234 SDHYEEHEGYKAEP
+234 
-248 VLQSDHYEEHAEYEA
+248 
-263 EPVLRSDARSELDDE
+263 E
-278 EELDIEPVNV
+278 EEEEEIEIELVNREV
-288 EETEEAEEASVSVE
+288 EEASDE
-302 TEESEEQ
+302 PEELEEPEEPEQPEQPNNQ
-309 EEVAI
+309 EEAVAL
-314 GYRSLP
+314 GYRSIP
-320 EAQVLEPPFF
+320 EAQVQEPPFF
-330 EPPKLLEEEERQ
+330 EPPKLLEEEEREEP
-342 DVFFEVEVRKDP
+342 FFEVEVRKDP
-354 EVAVEEEEVTEYP
+354 EAAEEQEETVQSYPVFESPADQVEPEQEATDDEYQLGRLYEREAPKIYESAQEEEEL
-367 AFEPPAYH
+367 
-375 VESMQ
+375 
-380 EEQDDANQ
+380 EE
-388 IERLYAR
+388 
-395 EAPQVNEASKE
+395 
-406 PEGSDS
+406 

-468 MNSLS
+468 TNSLS
-473 ADAEL
+473 IDAEL

>member
-11 VEESIYFKNGQE
+11 VEESIYFKSGQE

-63 LMGESSSYASYRQA
+63 LLGELSSYASYREA

-122 TESRLLTIQADLAI
+122 TENRLLTIQADLAI
-136 EGLLDEEAPQV
+136 EGLLDEEMPQA
-147 PVEEPYEFVQR
+147 PVEEPYEFVHR
-158 AEEDYGDVTY
+158 SEEEYGDVTY
-168 EFQVQPEHEELEVL
+168 DYQLQPE
-182 QSEHREEHE
+182 
-191 GYEAEPVL
+191 
-199 QSDRHEE
+199 D
-206 HERDEAEPVLQSD
+206 
-219 RHEEH
+219 
-224 ERYEAEPVLQ
+224 
-234 SDHYEEHEGYKAEP
+234 
-248 VLQSDHYEEHAEYEA
+248 
-263 EPVLRSDARSELDDE
+263 
-278 EELDIEPVNV
+278 
-288 EETEEAEEASVSVE
+288 
-302 TEESEEQ
+302 EEQ
-309 EEVAI
+309 EELQDYEREIDEDQAVLQHDTRAEEEKQEEEIEIELMSREEETKELEESESQEEVAL

-320 EAQVLEPPFF
+320 EAQVQEPPFF
-330 EPPKLLEEEERQ
+330 EPPKLLEEEKRE
-342 DVFFEVEVRKDP
+342 DTFFEVEVRKDP
-354 EVAVEEEEVTEYP
+354 EAAEELEETVQPYP
-367 AFEPPAYH
+367 VFESPAYH
-375 VESMQ
+375 VE
-380 EEQDDANQ
+380 EEQEAQDDTYQ
-388 IERLYAR
+388 LGRLYER
-395 EAPQVNEASKE
+395 EAPKVYESAQEE
-406 PEGSDS
+406 EEFEE

-468 MNSLS
+468 TNSLS
-473 ADAEL
+473 VDAEL